1 MSGDKALW
9 SRLCGWLRFHRVI
22 QDWETELRLV
32 CMMAKQ
38 KAGRAEIVS
47 SVIGMI
53 VYVIW
58 RERNKI
64 RFQNRSMRADEV
76 LKEIVMHMHIN
87 RKNRAKWHT
96 TLQQLNAYP

>member
-1 MSGDKALW
+1 
-9 SRLCGWLRFHRVI
+9 
-22 QDWETELRLV
+22 
-32 CMMAKQ
+32 MMAKQ

-47 SVIGMI
+47 SVIGLI

-76 LKEIVMHMHIN
+76 LKEIMMHMHIE
-87 RKNRAKWHT
+87 RKNRVKWHT
-96 TLQQLNAYP
+96 TLQQLKAYP